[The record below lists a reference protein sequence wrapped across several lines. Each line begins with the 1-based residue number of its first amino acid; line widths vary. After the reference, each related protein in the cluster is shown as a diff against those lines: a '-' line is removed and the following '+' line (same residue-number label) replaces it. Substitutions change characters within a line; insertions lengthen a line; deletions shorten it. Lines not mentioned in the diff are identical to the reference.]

1 MSQVLNELVR
11 RLRSKVDIYADCFPK
26 QIDCIKDKS
35 RQKAYNATRRAGKSA
50 VCRKEIID
58 PCLNERGV
66 STLYMGLTLDSV
78 KAIIWDDLM
87 EDLDNYA
94 VPHKAYEREGY
105 VKFTQTDSKLSLIG
119 IDTSYREMKKILG
132 RKTRR
137 VIIDEA
143 GSMTIDMEKLCYQ
156 MIGPSL
162 MDLQGELILAG
173 TCEDIPNTFFEKITT
188 GQEKGWSVHRWL
200 TSDNPHMRVQYEQEI
215 QTILKNNPLAINT
228 SWFKTHYLNI
238 WTTDDDKK
246 IYKLGDHNFILES
259 PFKNPIY
266 TLSVDL
272 GLNDDSAFVVQSY
285 DEKHPF
291 SIVNESWKSPDMDFT
306 DVANK
311 VKEFMGRY
319 PISKLIVDGAN
330 LQGVEEMRRRHGLP
344 FTVAEK
350 TDKLTFMRILRD
362 DFIQGKIKL
371 IANKTKDLAEE
382 LNNLIFN
389 KDKTG
394 EDSRCQNHLAD
405 SLLYS
410 HRNMRHYLH
419 EPELPKD
426 DTKSDKYMDNYERKL
441 MEEMLHEDD

>member
-1 MSQVLNELVR
+1 MR
-11 RLRSKVDIYADCFPK
+11 TKVDIYADCFPK
-26 QIDCIKDKS
+26 QLDCKNDKR

-50 VCRKEIID
+50 ICRKEIID

-87 EDLDNYA
+87 EDLETYA
-94 VPHKAYEREGY
+94 IPYKGYEREGY
-105 VKFTQTDSKLSLIG
+105 VKFTQTDSRLSLIG

-137 VIIDEA
+137 VVIDEA

-188 GQEKGWSVHRWL
+188 GKENGWSVHRWL

-215 QTILKNNPLAINT
+215 QTILANNPLAINT

-246 IYKLGDHNFILES
+246 IYKLAEHNFILAS
-259 PFKNPIY
+259 PFKKPVY
-266 TLSVDL
+266 TLAVDL

-285 DEKHPF
+285 DEAFPY
-291 SIVNESWKSPDMDFT
+291 SIVNESFKSPDMDFT

-311 VKEFMGRY
+311 VKEIMSRY

-344 FTVAEK
+344 FYAAQKE
-350 TDKLTFMRILRD
+350 DKLTNMRLLRD
-362 DFIQGKIKL
+362 DFIQAKVKILKQKNEYL
-371 IANKTKDLAEE
+371 IEEAE
-382 LNNLIFN
+382 NLIYN

-394 EDSRCQNHLAD
+394 EDSRCQNHLMDAM
-405 SLLYS
+405 LYGWKDL
-410 HRNMRHYLH
+410 RHFLYEAPIPAVNNLSN
-419 EPELPKD
+419 E
-426 DTKSDKYMDNYERKL
+426 YMDRYEKQL
-441 MEEMLHEDD
+441 MEEMLNEDD